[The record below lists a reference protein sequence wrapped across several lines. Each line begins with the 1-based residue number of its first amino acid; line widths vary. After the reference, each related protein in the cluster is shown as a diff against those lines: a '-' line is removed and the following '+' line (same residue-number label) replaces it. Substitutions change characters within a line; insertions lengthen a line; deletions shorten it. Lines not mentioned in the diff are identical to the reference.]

1 MVLRTHG
8 RFRRWIR
15 YLLIIGLLF
24 PLSQL
29 QSTRA
34 VEIPPTGVLTYLQTN
49 GPFNWIGNGDWYT
62 NFDNGAVIG
71 YHYVSF
77 NVPCD
82 WPAALPVYIDLY
94 SPEMNTTNPLPDE
107 IEGTADDTYFELYG
121 IGTVVVSPNLPAPAG
136 TQTVYTPFAAAEQWV
151 RFRTLA
157 APVACGAY
165 VVRSAVQDNDQ
176 NAWRMRIGTDTDADP
191 NNVPPANYDNP
202 DGIAGTNDEITLGIA
217 QTSYQHDQTNAVPIN
232 QCLTLYQYV
241 DPGLPSVTFNNFDL
255 DGNQRVRYYPPSATL
270 DPTATIGGFPGTVSG
285 VTTWS
290 NGTQFDRG
298 TGDVIPNP
306 ESGWWRIVTCVGN
319 HNQYIQEGQT
329 GVPAYY
335 TQPPTPQMIVAKSDG
350 RTNVAPG
357 DLLTYTIAFTNTS
370 NTSPEPG
377 AALNVTI
384 VDTLPANTTYVAGSC
399 AINPIYTGT
408 CSEAGGVVT
417 YNLNEAVNAGAS
429 GSVRASV
436 TVNPGATGNVVNT
449 ATLSYEDGLG
459 NPFPP
464 IDTSDT
470 DLIPLVPALAISK
483 SSVPASGSTVAA
495 GDTIVYS
502 VTITNTGTT
511 AATNVNV
518 SDAIPTGTTYVVG
531 SATPAPSSGPPTLT
545 WNIPTLNVGEVR
557 TFSFAVTVDPNPATV
572 SIQNVA
578 SVSATTIPSIPSNPI
593 IHPFDPTAITLASFA
608 ATPEAAAVNVQW
620 LTLNEQNTWG
630 FHLYRSSTAQR
641 SDAVR
646 ITPSLILSEGRGTGG
661 ASYSWRDTTVE
672 AGNEYRYWLQEVDL
686 GGAAQEYGPVS
697 ATFSMAQHVLY
708 LPFVA
713 R

>member
-24 PLSQL
+24 PLTQL

-34 VEIPPTGVLTYLQTN
+34 VEIPPTGVFTYLQTN
-49 GPFNWIGNGDWYT
+49 GPANWIGNGDWYT
-62 NFDNGAVIG
+62 NAANGAVIG
-71 YHYVSF
+71 YHYISF
-77 NVPCD
+77 NVPCG
-82 WPAALPVYIDLY
+82 WPATLPVYIDLY
-94 SPEMNTTNPLPDE
+94 SPEMNDSSPLSDE
-107 IEGTADDTYFELYG
+107 IQGTTDDTFFELYG

-136 TQTVYTPFAAAEQWV
+136 TQTVYPPSTGVTQWA
-151 RFRTLA
+151 RFRTLP
-157 APVACGAY
+157 APVACGSY
-165 VVRSAVQDNDQ
+165 VVRSAVADNDQ
-176 NAWRMRIGTDTDADP
+176 NAWRMRIGTDTDASP
-191 NNVPPANYDNP
+191 NNAPPANYDNP
-202 DGIAGTNDEITLGIA
+202 DGVAGSNDEITLGIA
-217 QTSYQHDQTNAVPIN
+217 QTSYQHDQSNPIPAVN

-241 DPGLPSVTFNNFDL
+241 DPGLPAVTFNNFDL
-255 DGNQRVRYYPPSATL
+255 DANLRVRYYPPSATF
-270 DPTATIGGFPGTVSG
+270 DPTATAGGFAGTVSG

-306 ESGWWRIVTCVGN
+306 ESGWWRIVTCVVDD
-319 HNQYIQEGQT
+319 NQYIQEGQT

-350 RTNVAPG
+350 RTNIAPG
-357 DLLTYTIAFTNTS
+357 DTLNYTIAFTNTS
-370 NTSPEPG
+370 NNTPQPG

-399 AINPIYTGT
+399 AINPPYTGT
-408 CSEAGGVVT
+408 CAHAGGIVT
-417 YNLNEAVNAGAS
+417 YTITEAVNAGAS

-436 TVNPGATGNVVNT
+436 TVNAGATGSVVNNV
-449 ATLSYEDGLG
+449 TLSYDDGLG

-464 IDTSDT
+464 ISASDT
-470 DLIPLVPALAISK
+470 DIIPALVISK
-483 SSVPASGSTVAA
+483 SSNPPSGTTVEA
-495 GDTIVYS
+495 GDTITYS
-502 VTITNTGTT
+502 LTITNITLA

-518 SDAIPTGTTYVVG
+518 SDAIPTGTTYVIG
-531 SATPAPSSGPPTLT
+531 SAVPAATSGPSPLI
-545 WNIPTLNVGEVR
+545 WNIPTLNAGAVR

-578 SVSATTIPSIPSNPI
+578 SVTATGIPPLSSNPI
-593 IHPFDPTAITLASFA
+593 IHPFDPTAITLATFA

-620 LTLNEQNTWG
+620 ITLNEQNTWG

-686 GGAAQEYGPVS
+686 SVPSKIHEYGPIS
-697 ATFSMAQHVLY
+697 ATFNMAQHVLY